1 MSEKLFIIDD
11 QGKRTAVILEIEAY
25 NGLIAELEALR
36 QKVGRSEST
45 EDTTAESQ
53 TEEEKAIVEDRLK
66 ALGYL

>member
-11 QGKRTAVILEIEAY
+11 QGKRTAVILEIGAY
-25 NGLIAELEALR
+25 NGLMAELEALR

>member
-45 EDTTAESQ
+45 EDATAESQ

>member
-11 QGKRTAVILEIEAY
+11 QGKRTAVILKIEAY

>member
-1 MSEKLFIIDD
+1 MSQILFIVDD

-25 NGLIAELEALR
+25 NTLLAELEALR
-36 QKVGRSEST
+36 LKTGHA
-45 EDTTAESQ
+45 DTPAVAH